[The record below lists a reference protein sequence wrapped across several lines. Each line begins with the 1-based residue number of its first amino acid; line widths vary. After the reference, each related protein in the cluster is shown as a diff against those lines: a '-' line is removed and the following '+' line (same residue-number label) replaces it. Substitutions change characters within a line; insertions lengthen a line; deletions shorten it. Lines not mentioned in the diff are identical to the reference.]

1 MEIDGLDDWRK
12 THYTRD
18 LNPGLAGQEVIVM
31 GWVKNRRDLGGLR
44 FIILQDK
51 YGDVQVTLKKGV
63 VSEELFEKAKVGRQ
77 WCVAVKAEVKE
88 FKKAPSG
95 VELIPSEIKILNSA
109 VEKLPIDLTAATES
123 ELDIRLDNRVLDLRD
138 ARNLAI
144 FRVQDV
150 VLQAIREYLYSENF
164 TEIQTPKIIATATEG
179 GTELFPIMYFDREAY
194 LSQSAQLYKEQL
206 SSVFERVFEVAAC
219 YRAEK
224 SHTKR
229 HVCEIYVLDFEIAF
243 GNIDDV
249 LTVLENTIHHVTKR
263 VKEDCQHEL
272 EVLGVAD
279 SFEVPAVPF
288 PRHTYTEILNMLEE
302 KANFHIPWGE
312 DISTE
317 AYRLLGDIL
326 PGYYYVVEWPTSMK
340 PFYIMPKKDDPKVS
354 ESFDLQKGWLE
365 LTSGGTRIHDKDL
378 LVRRLEEQG
387 LNPVS
392 FESHLQNFDY
402 GMPPHAG
409 MGLGI
414 ARLLT
419 VLLNL
424 DDIREAI
431 LFPRTPDRLS
441 P

>member
-1 MEIDGLDDWRK
+1 MELDSLDNWRK
-12 THYTRD
+12 THFTRD
-18 LNPGLAGQEVIVM
+18 LSPEMAGEEVTVM

-44 FIILQDK
+44 FIVLQDK
-51 YGDVQVTLKKGV
+51 YGEAQVTLKKGV
-63 VSEELFEKAKVGRQ
+63 VPDDLFEKAKVGRQ
-77 WCVAVKAEVKE
+77 WCVAVKATVKE
-88 FKKAPSG
+88 FKKAPNG
-95 VELIPSEIKILNSA
+95 VELIPSALKILNITP
-109 VEKLPIDLTAATES
+109 EKLPIDLTAATQS

-138 ARNLAI
+138 PRNLAI
-144 FRVQDV
+144 FTVQDV
-150 VLQAIREYLYSENF
+150 VLQAIREYLYSQDF

-179 GTELFPIMYFDREAY
+179 GTELFPIMYFDREAF

-206 SSVFERVFEVAAC
+206 SSVFERVFEIAAC

-243 GNIDDV
+243 GDMEDV
-249 LTVLENTIHHVTKR
+249 LVTLENTIHHVTKSVR
-263 VKEDCQHEL
+263 DKCEREL
-272 EVLGVAD
+272 KILGAWD
-279 SFEVPAVPF
+279 TFEVPEVPF
-288 PRHTYTEILNMLEE
+288 KRYTYTEILELLEKE
-302 KANFHIPWGE
+302 TDHHIPWGE

-317 AYRLLGDIL
+317 AYRALGDIL

-365 LTSGGTRIHDKDL
+365 LTSGGTRIHEKEL
-378 LVRRLEEQG
+378 LVSRLEEQG
-387 LNPVS
+387 LSPTS
-392 FESHLQNFDY
+392 FESHLQNFDF

-424 DDIREAI
+424 DDVREAI
-431 LFPRTPDRLS
+431 LFPRTPDRLT